1 MQHYEYLSLF
11 RNFGAVSTDVNAA
24 DGYYIVKFSSSPY
37 TLKYGIIIVVQ
48 VISSVERLVDLSYLK
63 IDIWKNGIQKMMV

>member
-24 DGYYIVKFSSSPY
+24 DGYYIVK
-37 TLKYGIIIVVQ
+37 
-48 VISSVERLVDLSYLK
+48 LS
-63 IDIWKNGIQKMMV
+63 